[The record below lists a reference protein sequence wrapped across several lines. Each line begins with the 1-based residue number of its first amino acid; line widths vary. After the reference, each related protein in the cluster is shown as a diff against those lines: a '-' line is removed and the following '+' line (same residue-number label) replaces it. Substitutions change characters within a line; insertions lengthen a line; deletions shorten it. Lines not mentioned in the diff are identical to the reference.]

1 MPRSTSATRIV
12 EAASDGARIARRLF
26 AAVVFALV
34 VGASVPGSGAAAP
47 GSEAP
52 ELTQSLCWSDRV
64 LRLSDPPP
72 EGHDVWELQARLAEL
87 GYYDGPVDSR
97 FSPLLEEALRSFQRE
112 RGLPADGVAGPQ
124 TWEALAGEADIHYW
138 PVAAMPPPPGEVRI
152 VVDSEKLTLTV
163 YSDDV
168 PYKTYPVAVGRPS
181 FYTLTP
187 VGQWKVVHKSLNWG
201 GGFGTRWIGLNV
213 PWGIYGIH
221 GTNKPYSI
229 GRRASAGCIRM
240 FNRDVEEL
248 YTWVKIGTPVEIVGV
263 KPQLTIRGPL
273 TPGTSG
279 REIVELQLRLADFG
293 FSTGGADGRYGPMT
307 EEAVRRLQRLFGLP
321 ETGRAELDVLFL
333 LGML

>member
-1 MPRSTSATRIV
+1 MPKRSEANGAKPKGTDARGVARFSSRVIALLAAAV
-12 EAASDGARIARRLF
+12 LAAAQGGAASETPD
-26 AAVVFALV
+26 
-34 VGASVPGSGAAAP
+34 
-47 GSEAP
+47 
-52 ELTQSLCWSDRV
+52 LTQSVCWSDRV

-97 FSPLLEEALRSFQRE
+97 FSPRLEEAVRGFQRD
-112 RGLPADGVAGPQ
+112 RGLPADGIVGHK
-124 TWEALAGEADIHYW
+124 TWEALAVDPEADYR
-138 PVAAMPPPPGEVRI
+138 VAAATPPPPGEVKI

-163 YSDDV
+163 YSDGK

-181 FYTLTP
+181 YYTLTP

-263 KPQLTIRGPL
+263 KPELTIRGPL
-273 TPGTSG
+273 RPGTSG